1 MEAGR
6 VNEKLSNDEFNSV
19 ISLENENVVI
29 ASTLNGH
36 LNIYRLLNN
45 YQLVESIS
53 LEILHDNYMRN
64 KESNLVF
71 AIIPLYSMISTFY
84 L

>member
-71 AIIPLYSMISTFY
+71 AIIPLYSMILTFY